1 MKTTNINYSFVG
13 KQNIPWNHGCVYVT
27 FAPRDVKISDVIFV
41 SIAEVVKVMAP
52 WIYFRREAHVTRGTY
67 QQMFSGS
74 NVQGGIYR

>member
-27 FAPRDVKISDVIFV
+27 FPPRDVKISDIIFV

-52 WIYFRREAHVTRGTY
+52 WILLEERLT
-67 QQMFSGS
+67 
-74 NVQGGIYR
+74 